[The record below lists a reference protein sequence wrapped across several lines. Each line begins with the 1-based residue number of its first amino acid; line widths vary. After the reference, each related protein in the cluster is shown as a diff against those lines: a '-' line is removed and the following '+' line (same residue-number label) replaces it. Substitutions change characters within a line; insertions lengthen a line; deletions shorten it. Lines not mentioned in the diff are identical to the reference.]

1 VDRAAG
7 ALMLGLVGAL
17 LRDRRGEPR
26 VVLPALVVIALT
38 FLAGMGATT
47 LARTLSAGGARAA
60 TPEGLLAR
68 AQALSASGRYEAAE
82 AIYARLAREAPSV
95 EGAMGLVEN
104 HGAALAANALA
115 SRGEDGSGEPARH
128 ANVMSDEALETL
140 LDGMPPGV
148 TLVTRFWRGLAT
160 GGVSDDLRSAV
171 VIAAEKEPPLPWANH
186 ALATDALARGDLAT
200 AGARFERE
208 GLAFP
213 ERARDI
219 DAALAVWIRQ
229 GAWDHVHER
238 LRDPRVRAAASSGTR
253 NEIAIHDEDWLG
265 MAKNVVIG
273 WRQDSEPW
281 ALVISG
287 VAALAWAFVCTR
299 LGKLREAWKRR
310 LPLYAIAFALGV
322 ASVVPTIVLIAVE
335 QSKLHL
341 VETGDATR
349 DVLFFVFG
357 VGFREEACKL
367 LLFAPLLPFLRR
379 SGGGGRK
386 LDILVCGAMVGLGFA
401 AEENLGYLAR
411 GDLHAGLARFLV
423 ANFFHMALTGT
434 LAAALDELV
443 SDREANAMPFT
454 KTALTVIALHG
465 AYDFLLSHEEYGG
478 SFMAMLVFIFL
489 TRAFLEAVDR
499 ARRGHDRGLPLL
511 HAFVLA
517 IGVVT
522 GVAAVR
528 AVTAL
533 GPWNGALVMGEG
545 LLGEGIIL
553 FVFVRTLRAM

>member
-1 VDRAAG
+1 
-7 ALMLGLVGAL
+7 M
-17 LRDRRGEPR
+17 
-26 VVLPALVVIALT
+26 
-38 FLAGMGATT
+38 
-47 LARTLSAGGARAA
+47 SA
-60 TPEGLLAR
+60 
-68 AQALSASGRYEAAE
+68 
-82 AIYARLAREAPSV
+82 
-95 EGAMGLVEN
+95 
-104 HGAALAANALA
+104 
-115 SRGEDGSGEPARH
+115 
-128 ANVMSDEALETL
+128 EALEAL
-140 LDGMPPGV
+140 LDAMPPGV
-148 TLVTRFWRGLAT
+148 KLVTRFGRGLAT
-160 GGVSDDLRSAV
+160 GRPSDELRSAV

-219 DAALAVWIRQ
+219 DAALEVWIRR
-229 GAWDHVHER
+229 GDWDHVHER
-238 LRDPRVRAAASSGTR
+238 MRDPRVRAAASSGTR
-253 NEIAIHDEDWLG
+253 NEIAIHDGDWLG
-265 MAKNVVIG
+265 VAENVVIG

-287 VAALAWAFVCTR
+287 IAALAWAFVCAR
-299 LGKLREAWKRR
+299 LGKLGEAWKRR

-367 LLFAPLLPFLRR
+367 LLFAPLLPLLRR
-379 SGGGGRK
+379 RGGAAGERGDRGSGRK

-401 AEENLGYLAR
+401 AEENLGYLAS

-423 ANFFHMALTGT
+423 ANFFHMGLTGT

-443 SDREANAMPFT
+443 TDREANAMPFT

-489 TRAFLEAVDR
+489 TRAFLAAVDR

-517 IGVVT
+517 MGVVT

-553 FVFVRTLRAM
+553 FVFVRTFRAM